1 MNPAYKLSDEALDG
15 ISGGANQPRYDSGQL
30 RKAGVTVSKDV
41 NGNPIYMTMIGG
53 KQQRIS
59 ETAAMG
65 MVDCYACAGNT
76 PMTDQQKRDLIA
88 QS

>member
-1 MNPAYKLSDEALDG
+1 MNSAYKLSDEALDG
-15 ISGGANQPRYDSGQL
+15 ISGGTELNRYTPEQL
-30 RKAGVTVSKDV
+30 RKAGVTVAKDV
-41 NGNPIYMTMIGG
+41 KGNPIYMTMIDG

-76 PMTDQQKRDLIA
+76 PMTNQQKRDLIA